1 MGCGIPVG
9 GISQALRK
17 EKHMGKTLLTL
28 EKTTRGSC
36 SVSEGLPVPG
46 IPRVPAGTAPACSP
60 SAPDCIGSPRR
71 FCCAESAAVKEISNV
86 SPSVFRISLRTWSD
100 NIRSGAEWGKTCTLV
115 KDQLQL
121 IVLNTRYSR
130 LPGFLWMDLVL
141 LVHRRS
147 ATAHLQPSVH
157 LFSTECEQDETG
169 VAGICS
175 RKVLTD

>member
-71 FCCAESAAVKEISNV
+71 FCCAESAAVEEIGNV
-86 SPSVFRISLRTWSD
+86 NPRFFRISRRISLGD
-100 NIRSGAEWGKTCTLV
+100 IRSGAEWGKTCALA

-121 IVLNTRYSR
+121 MMHHTRYSR
-130 LPGFLWMDLVL
+130 LQGSLWTDLVL
-141 LVHRRS
+141 LVHHRS
-147 ATAHLQPSVH
+147 AAAHLRPSVH
-157 LFSTECEQDETG
+157 LFSTEGDQDQTG
-169 VAGICS
+169 VAGIS
-175 RKVLTD
+175 RGKVLTD